1 MIISVTGLGYVGL
14 PVALAFAR
22 HFQVIGFDLNE
33 KRVQELQQKIDR
45 NKDTLPEDFENVNI
59 TFTSQSG
66 DLAAAQFHIVAVPTS
81 IDNHQIPNLN
91 PLRTASENIGKI
103 LKKGDYVVYE
113 STVYPS
119 CTETFCLPILQQH
132 SGLQV
137 GKDFKLGYSPER
149 INPGDRT
156 HTLQNVTKI
165 VAGSDTEALATI
177 SSVYSRVVQAG
188 LCEVSSI
195 QVAEAAKILEN
206 TQRDLNIALMNEM
219 AMICHQLD
227 INTQEVIDAAA
238 TKWNFLRFTP
248 GLVGGHC
255 IGIDPYYMTYKA
267 KEIGYEPRVILS
279 GRQINDSMGRY
290 IAQQVI
296 QQLVKMGKVI
306 TTAKVLVMGVTFK
319 ENISDTRNS
328 KVIDII
334 KTLQTFNVQIDITDP
349 HALPDLLEKEYQ
361 LTLTAELSNDYDA
374 VIVAVPHQA
383 YLKLTEEDLLK
394 YAKENA
400 LLVDVKN
407 IFKNK
412 IQKMAYW
419 SL

>member
-1 MIISVTGLGYVGL
+1 
-14 PVALAFAR
+14 
-22 HFQVIGFDLNE
+22 
-33 KRVQELQQKIDR
+33 
-45 NKDTLPEDFENVNI
+45 
-59 TFTSQSG
+59 
-66 DLAAAQFHIVAVPTS
+66 
-81 IDNHQIPNLN
+81 
-91 PLRTASENIGKI
+91 
-103 LKKGDYVVYE
+103 
-113 STVYPS
+113 
-119 CTETFCLPILQQH
+119 
-132 SGLQV
+132 
-137 GKDFKLGYSPER
+137 
-149 INPGDRT
+149 
-156 HTLQNVTKI
+156 LQNVTKI

>member
-59 TFTSQSG
+59 TFTSRYA
-66 DLAAAQFHIVAVPTS
+66 DLTAAQFHIVAVPTS

-91 PLRTASENIGKI
+91 PLRIASENIGKI

-119 CTETFCLPILQQH
+119 CTEQFCLPILQQH

-156 HTLQNVTKI
+156 HTLQNVIKI
-165 VAGSDTEALATI
+165 VAGSDSEALATI
-177 SSVYSRVVQAG
+177 SAVYSRVVQAG

-219 AMICHQLD
+219 AMICHQLG
-227 INTQEVIDAAA
+227 ISTQEVIDAAA

-279 GRQINDSMGRY
+279 GRNINDSMGRY

-328 KVIDII
+328 KVIDLI
-334 KTLQTFNVQIDITDP
+334 KALQTFNVQVDITDP

-383 YLKLTEEDLLK
+383 YLNLTEKDLLK

-407 IFKNK
+407 IFKGK